1 MAETILLTGASGL
14 IGRYVHRMLR
24 ERGDTVIAI
33 DRLAAEDVLSCDLS
47 EVHRLHD
54 LAGNATAVLH
64 CGAISGPMVARD
76 NPFLSVESN
85 IVGTANIVELARI
98 RGMRRMVYCSSVS
111 AFGSTPEG
119 LDLVP
124 EDVVQRPS
132 SVYGA
137 SKVAGEALLE
147 GYRKQHGVDSVS
159 LRPGWVYG
167 PGRTTDC
174 AIRTMIQDA
183 QAGQRTAF
191 PFGRDFYRQYVHVE
205 DVAAAIL
212 LALDAKDLPRRSYT
226 ITGGSY
232 LALGDVA
239 AIVRKVL
246 PAAHIEMGAGAD
258 PVDDVQARFDIS
270 AAERDLGYR
279 PKIGLEDGIAAY
291 AKWLADPDRRAAA

>member
-1 MAETILLTGASGL
+1 MAETILLTGAAGL
-14 IGRYVHRMLR
+14 IGRHLHRMLR

-33 DRLAAEDVLSCDLS
+33 DRQAAPDVLPCDLS
-47 EVHRLHD
+47 EVHRLYE

-76 NPFLSVESN
+76 NPYLIVESN
-85 IVGTANIVELARI
+85 IIGTANIVELARVK
-98 RGMRRMVYCSSVS
+98 RMRRVVYCSSVS

-119 LDLVP
+119 MDLVP
-124 EDVVQRPS
+124 EDVVLRPS

-147 GYRKQHGVDSVS
+147 GYRQQHGVDSVA

-174 AIRTMIQDA
+174 AIRTMIEDA
-183 QAGQRTAF
+183 QAGRPTHF

-205 DVAAAIL
+205 DVCAAIL
-212 LALDAKDLPRRSYT
+212 LALDARTLHRRSYT

-232 LALGDVA
+232 CTLSEVA
-239 AIVRKVL
+239 EIVRKVF
-246 PAAHIEMGAGAD
+246 PNAVIEMGAGSD

-279 PKIGLEDGIAAY
+279 PRISLEEGIRAY
-291 AKWLADPDRRAAA
+291 GDWLAARR